1 MMLAKLAISGLL
13 KLKYFENVGHG
24 VIISV
29 HGVNNKVLSRQS
41 NSTLDVFK
49 FGNSSISMWEDI
61 IIPIYQGF
69 D

>member
-1 MMLAKLAISGLL
+1 MLAKLAISGLL

-49 FGNSSISMWEDI
+49 FGNSSISM
-61 IIPIYQGF
+61 
-69 D
+69 